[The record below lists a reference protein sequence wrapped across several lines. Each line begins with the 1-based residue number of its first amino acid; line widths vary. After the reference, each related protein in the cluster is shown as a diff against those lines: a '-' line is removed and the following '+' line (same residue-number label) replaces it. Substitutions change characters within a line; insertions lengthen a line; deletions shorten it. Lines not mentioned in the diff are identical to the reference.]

1 MGDRRPSWSC
11 QTSRPAPQYSPQ
23 PHEAAWYRAFFV
35 TAPPRNIAATNL
47 QLAGPTSVRGFSERS
62 LKVVFLQSLPNQLH
76 SLFCLR
82 CCLWHIACPTKGV
95 FGGNAPSAQNLG
107 HQRLRGL
114 DPFPIGRQTHRPLGR
129 RTAPIE
135 QYRSLR
141 EQNCNSGPQKAL
153 VYRPSGGRSATR
165 PPPETSLPN
174 QLLSI
179 HRPTIARCSSA
190 NNRRRGTHDDH
201 NL

>member
-1 MGDRRPSWSC
+1 MGDRRPSWSR

-23 PHEAAWYRAFFV
+23 PHESAWYRAFFV
-35 TAPPRNIAATNL
+35 TARPRNIVATNL
-47 QLAGPTSVRGFSERS
+47 PLAAPTIARGFSERQFK
-62 LKVVFLQSLPNQLH
+62 LVILQSLSNQPH
-76 SLFCLR
+76 SFS
-82 CCLWHIACPTKGV
+82 ACAVVCGISRALAKESSEETS
-95 FGGNAPSAQNLG
+95 PSAQNFG

-129 RTAPIE
+129 RTAAIE

-153 VYRPSGGRSATR
+153 VYRPGGSRSATP

-179 HRPTIARCSSA
+179 HHPTIALGSSA
-190 NNRRRGTHDDH
+190 NN
-201 NL
+201 